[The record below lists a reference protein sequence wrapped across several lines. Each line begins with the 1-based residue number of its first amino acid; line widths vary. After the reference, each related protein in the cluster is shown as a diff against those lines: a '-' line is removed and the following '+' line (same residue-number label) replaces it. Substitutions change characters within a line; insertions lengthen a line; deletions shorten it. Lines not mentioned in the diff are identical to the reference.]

1 MIYGIFFR
9 HYKLIPANISYLFR
23 PSINNIEKYFSLSA
37 IPFKVFIYRNL
48 TSAGYLQRNFRRHP
62 ILLSVNQVLKKL
74 FTNLTFWVLTAI
86 TLGALLGHYYPQ
98 KAVEM
103 EFLGKGFI
111 QVVKLFINPIIFL
124 TITLGIIGM
133 GDLKKVG
140 KVGAKA
146 LLYFEVVTTLA
157 LLVGVIVA
165 NILRPGDGVI
175 TSNLQKG
182 DISMYAGKAHDFSW
196 LQFFLD
202 NVTLQVLLAS
212 LVLGTLLSKYS
223 GKDKIVT
230 WLSFASK
237 YVFRA
242 LHLVMMLAPIG
253 AFGGMAYT
261 IGKFGIATLLP
272 LGKLMITVYAT
283 MAIFVF
289 GVLGLILRSYKIS
302 ILSYLKYIRE
312 ELLIVLGT
320 SSSEAALPS
329 VMEKLERMGC
339 SKPVVGLVIPAGYSF
354 NLDGTTIY
362 LSMATIFLAQ
372 VFNVHLTMG
381 QILSVIGILMVT
393 SKGAA
398 GVTGSGFV
406 VLASTLSAIKVIP
419 VEGLALLLGV
429 DRFMSEARA
438 ITNIIGNGV
447 ATIWL
452 ANNEKEFDRD
462 KMDKAFAQVALTE
475 NIVTD
480 NLTNKTQI

>member
-1 MIYGIFFR
+1 M
-9 HYKLIPANISYLFR
+9 
-23 PSINNIEKYFSLSA
+23 
-37 IPFKVFIYRNL
+37 
-48 TSAGYLQRNFRRHP
+48 
-62 ILLSVNQVLKKL
+62 KKL

-86 TLGALLGHYYPQ
+86 TAGALLGHYYPA

-103 EFLGKGFI
+103 DFLGKGFI
-111 QVVKLFINPIIFL
+111 QIVKLFINPIIFL

-146 LLYFEVVTTLA
+146 LIYFEVVTTLA
-157 LLVGVIVA
+157 LIVGIIVA
-165 NILRPGDGVI
+165 NIIRPGAGVV
-175 TSNLQKG
+175 TGNLQQG
-182 DISMYAGKAHDFSW
+182 DISVYANKVQEFSW
-196 LQFFLD
+196 WKFFLD

-212 LVLGTLLSKYS
+212 LVLGTVLSKYS
-223 GKDKIVT
+223 GKDKIIE
-230 WLSFASK
+230 WLTFASK

-242 LHLVMMLAPIG
+242 LHWVMLFAPIG
-253 AFGGMAYT
+253 AFGGMAFT
-261 IGKFGIATLLP
+261 IGKYGIATLLP
-272 LGKLMITVYAT
+272 LGKLMITVYVT

-289 GVLGLILRSYKIS
+289 VVLGLILKTYKIK
-302 ILSYLKYIRE
+302 IWDFLKYIRE

-329 VMEKLERMGC
+329 IMEKLERMGC
-339 SKPVVGLVIPAGYSF
+339 SKPVVGLVVPAGYSF

-372 VFNVHLTMG
+372 VFDVHLTIG
-381 QILSVIGILMVT
+381 QILSIIGILMVT

-406 VLASTLSAIKVIP
+406 VLASTLTAIKVIP
-419 VEGLALLLGV
+419 LEGLALLLGV

-452 ANNEKEFDRD
+452 ANNEKEFDRS
-462 KMDKAFAQVALTE
+462 KMEFAFAHVHQTE
-475 NIVTD
+475 NIITD
-480 NLTNKTQI
+480 NLTDVTQENK